1 MIKLCRFSFYRSNL
15 IILVDSTFTLFDSTT
30 NLGSVTDFSGVL
42 DFFSY
47 LWLLWSALIR
57 VFLII
62 VRLKLIWRVIV
73 NKWEGSENKSYVF
86 QSDYFRAGVRRSTG
100 DVFHFYCLP
109 TSLRV
114 GLRRRSLASVS
125 PGGGGGGKATR
136 RLFTYLNVPL
146 SI

>member
-30 NLGSVTDFSGVL
+30 NLSSVTDFSGVL

-86 QSDYFRAGVRRSTG
+86 QSDYFRAGVRRSTD

-109 TSLRV
+109 ISLRV
-114 GLRRRSLASVS
+114 GLSRRSLASVS
-125 PGGGGGGKATR
+125 PGGGEGKATR

>member
-30 NLGSVTDFSGVL
+30 NLSSVTDFSGVL

-109 TSLRV
+109 ISLRV

-125 PGGGGGGKATR
+125 AGGGEGKATR